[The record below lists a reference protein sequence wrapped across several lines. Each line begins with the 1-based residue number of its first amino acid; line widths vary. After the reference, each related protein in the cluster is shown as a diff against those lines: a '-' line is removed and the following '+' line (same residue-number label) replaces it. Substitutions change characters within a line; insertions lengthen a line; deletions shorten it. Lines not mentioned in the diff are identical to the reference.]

1 MASVTKAYSLCGTLD
16 EAAELRTEIAFF
28 SAIRAA
34 LVKHGNVGKKL
45 TEDEKNSA
53 LKQILDNAIRAEM
66 TSSRSPVWTSRT
78 LACFQTS
85 SWRTCAK
92 RR

>member
-34 LVKHGNVGKKL
+34 LVKARQRR
-45 TEDEKNSA
+45 T
-53 LKQILDNAIRAEM
+53 
-66 TSSRSPVWTSRT
+66 RS
-78 LACFQTS
+78 
-85 SWRTCAK
+85 
-92 RR
+92 